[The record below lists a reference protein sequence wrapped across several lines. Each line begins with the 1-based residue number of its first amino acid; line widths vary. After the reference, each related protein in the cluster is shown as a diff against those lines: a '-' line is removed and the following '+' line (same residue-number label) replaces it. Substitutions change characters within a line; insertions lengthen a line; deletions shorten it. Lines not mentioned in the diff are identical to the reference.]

1 MLDVLFF
8 LIMVF
13 IIALISGKINKLP
26 VTAQMIIV
34 FAGLL
39 TGFFLTGIV
48 DVRQAPMS
56 NIVLIIAEVAL
67 VLVLFSDASRVKL
80 GSLRSNIL
88 TIRLLTIGL
97 ISTIGLGIMAA
108 ALIFTDLTL
117 WEAAII
123 GVVLAPT
130 DAALGQIVI
139 QNQKIPEKIRNTLEV
154 ESGLNDG
161 LCVPFLLVLVAIGLA
176 EESFSPTGYFI
187 EITLSQIG
195 LGALVGLLVGF
206 VGSSLVIKSRKIDWI
221 TAEYQRIAFLVL
233 AVVSFLIADQI
244 GGSGIIAAFVGGLAT
259 GYVTKD
265 AGKILIDFA
274 EAEGQFL
281 NLIVFFIL
289 GIVIAGLLPF
299 ITWQIILYAILSLTI
314 IRMLPVALSLIGT
327 KIGKD
332 STLFMGWFGPRG
344 LASIVLALIAFEELE
359 SFQGQDTF
367 ILAVFITVFFS
378 VLAHGITALP
388 LSNRYIKRL
397 KS

>member
-97 ISTIGLGIMAA
+97 ISTIGLGIMVA

-176 EESFSPTGYFI
+176 EESFSPAGYFI
-187 EITLSQIG
+187 EIALAQIG

-244 GGSGIIAAFVGGLAT
+244 GGSGIIAAFLGGLAT
-259 GYVTKD
+259 GYVNKD

>member
-1 MLDVLFF
+1 MLDILFF

-13 IIALISGKINKLP
+13 IIALISGKITKLP
-26 VTAQMIIV
+26 VTAQMIIT
-34 FAGLL
+34 FAGLFA
-39 TGFFLTGIV
+39 GFFLTGIV
-48 DVRQAPMS
+48 DVRQAPIS

-67 VLVLFSDASRVKL
+67 VLVLFSDASLVKL

-187 EITLSQIG
+187 EIALAQVG
-195 LGALVGLLVGF
+195 LGVLVGILVGF
-206 VGSSLVIKSRKIDWI
+206 VGSGLVIKSRKIEWI
-221 TAEYQRIAFLVL
+221 TAEYQRIAFLIL
-233 AVVSFLIADQI
+233 AVVSFLIADEL
-244 GGSGIIAAFVGGLAT
+244 GGSGFIAAFVGGLTT

-265 AGKILIDFA
+265 AGKVLIDFA

-289 GIVIAGLLPF
+289 GVVIAGLLPF

-344 LASIVLALIAFEELE
+344 LASIVLALIAFEELG

-388 LSNRYIKRL
+388 LSNRYIERL